1 MCRNNLCV
9 LPLVVAIILGIV
21 IGALFFTGTI
31 AVGII
36 AVPLVIGLVF
46 AAITL
51 ILLYVTAAF
60 GMKKEI
66 KECVC
71 DYGRC
76 LLLGG
81 FVTLVAGF
89 IALIFIASLAA
100 ASILSAL
107 LIGVFGFAFILN
119 FLSFVGLLVCLVR
132 SNCYRIMNSCC
143 KFENDY
149 RE

>member
-1 MCRNNLCV
+1 MCRNNVCV
-9 LPLVVAIILGIV
+9 LPLIVAIILGVV
-21 IGALFFTGTI
+21 IGTLFFFGII

-36 AVPLVIGLVF
+36 AVPVILGLVF

-60 GMKKEI
+60 GMKKET
-66 KECVC
+66 KECIC

-76 LLLGG
+76 LAIGG

-89 IALIFIASLAA
+89 IALTAIGALAA
-100 ASILSAL
+100 GGILSAI
-107 LIGVFGFAFILN
+107 LIGIFGFALILN
-119 FLSFVGLLVCLVR
+119 FLSSVGLLVCLLR
-132 SNCYRIMNSCC
+132 SNCYRMNSCC

-149 RE
+149 HE